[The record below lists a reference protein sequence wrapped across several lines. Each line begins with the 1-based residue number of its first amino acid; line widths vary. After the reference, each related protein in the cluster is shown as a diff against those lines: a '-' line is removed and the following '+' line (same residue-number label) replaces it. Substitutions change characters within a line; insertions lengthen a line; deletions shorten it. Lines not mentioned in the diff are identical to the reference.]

1 MLFNSVVF
9 LLVFLPMAIVGY
21 QIASRFGRR
30 VAGAWLILMSVLFYG
45 WERPEFMPVLL
56 LSMTGN
62 FIVVN
67 LIARAQARAR
77 LQNLILGL
85 GIAANLGTLVWFKY
99 LYVMLTSLASLG
111 VLHGPFR
118 HVTLPLGISFFT
130 FTQIGYLID
139 FRQGVTKDRGLLNYL
154 LFVSFFPHLIAGPI
168 LHNREIMPQFGD
180 RRNYGL
186 RTENIAI
193 GLTIFIIG
201 LGKKC
206 LLADPLSG
214 DVIAGFSDPASLG
227 LVSSW
232 HVALA
237 YTLQLYFDF
246 SGYSDMAIG
255 LARLFNIRFPL
266 NFNSPYKAGSIIDYW
281 QRWHMTL
288 TRYLTLYLFN
298 PAALWIQRRRMSKG
312 LGVGRRDMAT
322 ARGFGAMLVVPTLY
336 TMGLAG
342 IWHGAGSQFVIFG
355 LLHGCYLSVNHGW
368 RVFRVK
374 KGAQKGTKND
384 ARLDAHARPPIWTV
398 ALTYLC
404 VLVGAI
410 FFRASSSGD
419 AVTMLWG
426 MLGGHGLEAWPD
438 WPGSLDQAL
447 GDRSI
452 LYPARD
458 VVWLAALYAIVWGA
472 PNTQQI
478 MLLADPAL
486 GKVQPGRWPLLQW
499 RPNWQWALVGGATA
513 IVAVLAVGGATEFLY
528 FQF

>member
-1 MLFNSVVF
+1 MLFNSFVF
-9 LLVFLPMAIVGY
+9 LVAFLPLALVGF
-21 QIASRFGRR
+21 QLASKLGRR
-30 VAGAWLILMSVLFYG
+30 AAGGWLILMSVLFYG
-45 WERPEFMPVLL
+45 WERPDFIPVLL
-56 LSMTGN
+56 VSMACN
-62 FIVVN
+62 FLVVG
-67 LIARAQARAR
+67 LIARAEARPAW
-77 LQNLILGL
+77 QNAILGV
-85 GIAANLGTLVWFKY
+85 GIAANLAALVWFKY
-99 LYVMLTSLASLG
+99 LYVMLTSLAGIGL
-111 VLHGPFR
+111 LHGPFR

-180 RRNYGL
+180 RATYGV
-186 RTENIAI
+186 RTSNLAI
-193 GLTIFIIG
+193 GFTIFIIG

-206 LLADPLSG
+206 LLADPLSA
-214 DVIAGFSDPASLG
+214 DVIAGFGDPASLG
-227 LVSSW
+227 LFASW
-232 HVALA
+232 HVALS
-237 YTLQLYFDF
+237 YSLQLYFDF

-266 NFNSPYKAGSIIDYW
+266 NFNSPYKAGSVIEYW

-288 TRYLTLYLFN
+288 TRYLTLYLYN
-298 PAALWIQRRRMSKG
+298 PAALWITRRRTAKG

-322 ARGFGAMLVVPTLY
+322 PGGFLAMLVVPTLY

-342 IWHGAGSQFVIFG
+342 IWHGAGSQFIIFG
-355 LLHGCYLSVNHGW
+355 LLHGLYLSVNHGW
-368 RVFRVK
+368 RI
-374 KGAQKGTKND
+374 
-384 ARLDAHARPPIWTV
+384 ARAKRGHKPPARARPPIWTV
-398 ALTYLC
+398 ALTYLS

-410 FFRASSSGD
+410 FFRAASSFD

-426 MLGGHGLEAWPD
+426 MLGGHGVEAMPV
-438 WPGSLDQAL
+438 WPGSFARALDDRALLRPL
-447 GDRSI
+447 GD
-452 LYPARD
+452 LA
-458 VVWLAALYAIVWGA
+458 WLAGLYAIIWGA

-513 IVAVLAVGGATEFLY
+513 ILAVLGIGGMSEFLY

>member
-9 LLVFLPMAIVGY
+9 LIVFLPLALLGY
-21 QIASRFGRR
+21 QIASLLGRH
-30 VAGAWLILMSVLFYG
+30 VAGVWLILMSVLFYG
-45 WERPEFMPVLL
+45 WERPSFIPVLL
-56 LSMTGN
+56 VSMTAN

-67 LIARAQARAR
+67 LIARAQARPA
-77 LQNLILGL
+77 LQNWILGL
-85 GIAANLGTLVWFKY
+85 GIAADLATLVWFKY
-99 LYVMLTSLASLG
+99 LYTVLNSLAGIG

-139 FRQGVTKDRGLLNYL
+139 YRQGVTKDRGLLNYL

-186 RTENIAI
+186 RTENLAI
-193 GLTIFIIG
+193 GFTIFIIG

-206 LLADPLSG
+206 LLADPLSTG
-214 DVIAGFSDPASLG
+214 VIAGFSNPGGLG
-227 LVSSW
+227 LMASW

-298 PAALWIQRRRMSKG
+298 PAALWITRRRMSRG

-322 ARGFGAMLVVPTLY
+322 PRGFLSMLVVPTLY

-368 RVFRVK
+368 RVFVVK
-374 KGAQKGTKND
+374 KGAK
-384 ARLDAHARPPIWTV
+384 LVAHARPPIWTV
-398 ALTYLC
+398 LLTYFC
-404 VLVGAI
+404 VLVASI
-410 FFRASSSGD
+410 FFRSTSS
-419 AVTMLWG
+419 AAALTMLWG
-426 MLGGHGLEAWPD
+426 MLGGHGVEAIPA
-438 WPGSLDQAL
+438 WPGSFAQAAD
-447 GDRSI
+447 DRSL
-452 LYPARD
+452 LYPLRD
-458 VVWLAALYAIVWGA
+458 IIWLAALYAVVWGM

-478 MLLADPAL
+478 MLRADPAL
-486 GKVQPGRWPLLQW
+486 GKIQPGRWTVLQW
-499 RPNWQWALVGGATA
+499 RPSWQWALLGGATA
-513 IVAVLAVGGATEFLY
+513 VVAVLAVGGMTEFLY